1 MPPAVKS
8 APLVLVCGDDE
19 FAVGQRARQLYQQWS
34 AELGGMDHEIIDG
47 SAANSGEALKAL
59 GQLREALQTLPFFGS
74 GKAVWLR
81 GCNFLGEDR
90 TATAQAVTEALAAL
104 AQELKTFAWQNV
116 RLLISASGVDK
127 RRVFYKTCEKT
138 GTIENLGGWSADAK
152 DWVNQAELWARGELT
167 ARGKAI
173 ADHALAELVTRV
185 GPNARLLTS
194 EVEKLSLYVGDRPEI
209 AVADVEAICLRNK
222 FARAFALGDALG
234 ERNLPRLLGCL
245 DEELWEM
252 KFDRDKSVFG
262 LLHGLITK
270 VRVLLQLKEMLRAGW
285 LKAGGDYSRFK
296 LQLERVPADQLPQ
309 DRRYNPLALNPYVL
323 FKALPQVGHYSR
335 EELVRAMD
343 LLLECNLKL
352 FSRLDADLVLQQ
364 TLVQIVSRPEAA
376 AA

>member
-1 MPPAVKS
+1 MPPAAKS
-8 APLVLVCGDDE
+8 TALVLVCGDDD
-19 FAVGQRARQLYQQWS
+19 FAVGQRARQLYQQWC
-34 AELGGMDHEIIDG
+34 AELGGQDHEIIDG
-47 SAANSGEALKAL
+47 AAANSGEALKAL
-59 GQLREALQTLPFFGS
+59 GRLREALQTLPFFGS

-90 TATAQAVTEALAAL
+90 TATAQAVTDALAAL

-127 RRVFYKTCEKT
+127 RRVFYKTVEKT
-138 GTIENLGGWSADAK
+138 GAVETLGGWSADAK
-152 DWVNQAELWARGELT
+152 DWVNQAEVWARGELA
-167 ARGKAI
+167 ARGKEI
-173 ADHALAELVTRV
+173 ADQALAELVTRV

-209 AVADVEAICLRNK
+209 AVADVETICLRNK
-222 FARAFALGDALG
+222 FSRAFALGDALG
-234 ERNLPRLLGCL
+234 ERNLPRLLSCL

-252 KFDRDKSVFG
+252 KSDRDKSVFG

-270 VRVLLQLKEMLRAGW
+270 VRVLLQLKEMLLAGW

-335 EELVRAMD
+335 DELVRAMD
-343 LLLECNLKL
+343 LLLECNQRL

-364 TLVQIVSRPEAA
+364 TLVQIVSRPEAGA
-376 AA
+376 A